1 MTYSSHEIAEIL
13 RQLKRDL
20 RNQRL
25 QDEGDQSAALATALA
40 QTDIT
45 RQVNPRQ
52 PIAWPDWPKG
62 LLPKVVALV
71 QKVVRRLLCWYIDPI
86 VEEQNQFNAAVT
98 MALGALAQEN
108 RRLRS
113 ELRMLAA
120 DSTVSDRDWDG

>member
-20 RNQRL
+20 RSQRL

-40 QTDIT
+40 QAATT

-62 LLPKVVALV
+62 LLPKGVALV
-71 QKVVRRLLCWYIDPI
+71 QKAVRRLLCWYIDPI

-98 MALGALAQEN
+98 MALGALVQEN
-108 RRLRS
+108 ERLRS
-113 ELRMLAA
+113 ELRVLAA
-120 DSTVSDRDWDG
+120 DSRVSDRDWVG

>member
-20 RNQRL
+20 RNRRL
-25 QDEGDQSAALATALA
+25 QDEGDQSAALTTALA
-40 QTDIT
+40 QADAT

-71 QKVVRRLLCWYIDPI
+71 QKVVRRLLGWYIDPI
-86 VEEQNQFNAAVT
+86 VDEQNQFNAAAT
-98 MALGALAQEN
+98 MALGALVQEN
-108 RRLRS
+108 ERLRS
-113 ELRMLAA
+113 DLRMLAA
-120 DSTVSDRDWDG
+120 DSRVSDRDWDR